1 MLLIPDPT
9 LFVWSPESGQQSEE
23 EGPALIVIWWL
34 LRAIKPGTKDQGRH
48 IYCLL
53 WPHLLV
59 AGPGWPGT
67 ARLFPTEM
75 VKLELLLHWLA
86 CLFGLGGRLTG
97 LVLTGSRILSRDPPR
112 EFAVGLGILLWG
124 VERVIFL
131 PRTYI
136 THQGKI
142 LVDLLFCLIFRFHL
156 NAKVRYFFDTFLTL
170 TINSF

>member
-1 MLLIPDPT
+1 MKLCSWNVVNSRPDPVCVIT
-9 LFVWSPESGQQSEE
+9 REWSAVGGGRPCSDCYMMI
-23 EGPALIVIWWL
+23 IVSNK
-34 LRAIKPGTKDQGRH
+34 AGDQGRH

-131 PRTYI
+131 PSTYI
-136 THQGKI
+136 THQGKYWLI
-142 LVDLLFCLIFRFHL
+142 YFSVLFFGFIWMQ
-156 NAKVRYFFDTFLTL
+156 KSVTFFTPFSLSL
-170 TINSF
+170 